1 MKAAVSIRREWACN
15 SLPASPIPV
24 LHHGEFD
31 CEACVVNTLSEQRV
45 TDAPDVTGSGCAD
58 REQVTVAIAG
68 GDGGPTRAVPVREN
82 AGVIE
87 LATPRRPDVVAGDGR
102 NRIPYPGAIRGW
114 SDRPFVPI
122 PMHEDR
128 L

>member
-1 MKAAVSIRREWACN
+1 LKAAVSIRREWACN
-15 SLPASPIPV
+15 SLPGSPIPV
-24 LHHGEFD
+24 LHDGKFESEARIVTLGE
-31 CEACVVNTLSEQRV
+31 LRV
-45 TDAPDVTGSGCAD
+45 SDAPDVGGSGCAD
-58 REQVTVAIAG
+58 REQLTVPIAWR
-68 GDGGPTRAVPVREN
+68 DCGPTCAVPVREN

-87 LATPRRPDVVAGDGR
+87 LATPRRPDVVGDGR